1 MNNSFTLKEIYQ
13 QEDLWLETLTYIDSN
28 KNLINNFF
36 NSIEFKSRKIIFTG
50 AGTSEFIGNILN
62 PYFNENFDSIPT
74 TDIVSNPE
82 NYFHKET
89 KTLLVSFA
97 RSGNSPESLAT
108 IKLADKIIHDV
119 YHIIITCNNNGEI
132 AIYKKNSKNSLIL
145 LIPEKSNDRGFAM
158 TSSFTCM
165 ALTAICIFNLN
176 QLEEIKNR
184 IHLCISSLELSKAN
198 LINFVEKLK
207 SIPIDRLIY
216 LGSSCLKYLGE
227 EASLK
232 YLELTGG
239 KINTFYNSPLGFRHG
254 PKSIVNKDTMIIIFL
269 SNNSYTRKYEIDL
282 IKELYNDQTAKTLV
296 VLDMNF
302 SDELNKITD
311 YYFSF
316 KCEENLENIFNI
328 FTYTYFAQLLA
339 FYKSISLGINPDNP
353 CPTGEVNRVVKGVI
367 IHEYN

>member
-1 MNNSFTLKEIYQ
+1 MSNSFTLKEIYQ
-13 QEDLWLETLTYIDSN
+13 QENLWLETLSDIDCK
-28 KNLINNFF
+28 KNTINNFL
-36 NSIEFKSRKIIFTG
+36 NNINLKSRKIIFTG
-50 AGTSEFIGNILN
+50 AGTSEFIGNILA
-62 PYFNENFDSIPT
+62 PYFNKNFSSIPT

-108 IKLADKIIHDV
+108 IKLADKIIDDI
-119 YHIIITCNNNGEI
+119 YHIIVTCNNNGEI
-132 AIYKKNSKNSLIL
+132 SIYKKNTENSLIL
-145 LIPEKSNDRGFAM
+145 LTPEKSNDKGFAM

-165 ALTAICIFNLN
+165 ALAAICIFNLN
-176 QLEEIKNR
+176 KLDEIKNK
-184 IHLCISSLELSKAN
+184 IHLCINSLKVSKPN
-198 LINFVEKLK
+198 LINFIENLK

-216 LGSSCLKYLGE
+216 LGSSSLKYLGE
-227 EASLK
+227 ESSLK

-282 IKELYNDQTAKTLV
+282 IKELHKDQTAKTLV
-296 VLDMNF
+296 VLDMEF
-302 SDELNKITD
+302 SKELNKITD

-316 KCEENLENIFNI
+316 KCEETLENIFNI

-339 FYKSISLGINPDNP
+339 LYKSISLEINPDNP